1 MAVRLLRGALSL
13 LKWGLAALG
22 AVALLLTALIATPL
36 ERPAEMRSVSDS
48 AKGIDWSTLPPLER
62 FQARDGTWL
71 GYRHYAARA
80 FSSEVETGS
89 REENASKQESGAP
102 FRSHRNGNGS
112 NGAASGG
119 GAIFIHGSSGSSG
132 TVNHALTHAIAS
144 RGVET
149 WALDIRGHG
158 ASGTRGDIG
167 YVGQLEDDL
176 VDFVAHVRKS
186 APDLPLTLIGH
197 SAGAGFSLRVAAT
210 PIMQDLFVRTVL
222 VAPYL
227 GYDAPTNRPKAG
239 GWANADLPRFFA
251 LAALRKLG
259 IDCCAQLPVL
269 AFAVPPNSE
278 RILVPTYS
286 DRLMRNFATRGYRL
300 DLPLVTHPMTI
311 FGGAEDKM
319 MISDKYAETVQAIK
333 SSVDVKVID
342 GVNHMGMVTHPKA
355 VSTIAEDV
363 ATRGAAGS

>member
-1 MAVRLLRGALSL
+1 MAIRLLRGVLSG
-13 LKWGLAALG
+13 LKWALCAVG

-48 AKGIDWSTLPPLER
+48 AKGIDWSTLPSLER

-71 GYRHYAARA
+71 GFRHYAP
-80 FSSEVETGS
+80 
-89 REENASKQESGAP
+89 K
-102 FRSHRNGNGS
+102 
-112 NGAASGG
+112 GAATDR

-132 TVNHALTHAIAS
+132 TVNHALTAAMAAH
-144 RGVET
+144 GVET
-149 WALDIRGHG
+149 WALDTRGHG

-176 VDFVAHVRKS
+176 VDFVAHVRRS

-210 PIMQDLFVRTVL
+210 PIIQDLFVRTVL
-222 VAPYL
+222 IAPYL
-227 GYDAPTNRPKAG
+227 GYDAPTNRPHAG

-269 AFAVPPNSE
+269 AFAVPANSE
-278 RILVPTYS
+278 RILTATYS
-286 DRLMRNFATRGYRL
+286 DRLMRNFATHGYRL
-300 DLPLVTHPMTI
+300 DLPDVTHPLTI
-311 FGGAEDKM
+311 FGGAEDEM
-319 MISDKYAETVQAIK
+319 MLSDKYAETVQAIK
-333 SSVDVKVID
+333 PSVDVKVIE
-342 GVNHMGMVTHPKA
+342 GVNHMGMVTNPKA
-355 VSTIAEDV
+355 VNAIAEDV
-363 ATRGAAGS
+363 ATRGSGQS

>member
-1 MAVRLLRGALSL
+1 MLRGALGL
-13 LKWGLAALG
+13 LKWGLCAVG

-71 GYRHYAARA
+71 GFRHYAP
-80 FSSEVETGS
+80 
-89 REENASKQESGAP
+89 K
-102 FRSHRNGNGS
+102 
-112 NGAASGG
+112 GAATDR
-119 GAIFIHGSSGSSG
+119 GAIFIHGSSASSA
-132 TVNHALTHAIAS
+132 TVNHALTAALAA

-149 WALDIRGHG
+149 WALDMRGHG

-222 VAPYL
+222 IAPYL
-227 GYDAPTNRPKAG
+227 GYDAPTNRPNSG
-239 GWANADLPRFFA
+239 GWANPDIPRLLG

-259 IDCCAQLPVL
+259 IDCCSQLPVL

-300 DLPLVTHPMTI
+300 DLPAVTHPMTI
-311 FGGAEDKM
+311 FGAADDEM
-319 MISDKYAETVQAIK
+319 MISDKYAEAVQAVK
-333 SSVDVKVID
+333 PSVDVKVIE
-342 GVNHMGMVTHPKA
+342 GVNHMGMVTSPKA
-355 VSTIAEDV
+355 ISAIAEDV
-363 ATRGAAGS
+363 ATRGAGQS

>member
-1 MAVRLLRGALSL
+1 MVFQLLRGALGL
-13 LKWGLAALG
+13 LKWGLCAAG

-36 ERPAEMRSVSDS
+36 ERPAEMRSVSEP
-48 AKGIDWSTLPPLER
+48 AKGVDWSTLPALER

-71 GYRHYAARA
+71 GFRHYAPKGTATDR
-80 FSSEVETGS
+80 
-89 REENASKQESGAP
+89 
-102 FRSHRNGNGS
+102 
-112 NGAASGG
+112 

-132 TVNHALTHAIAS
+132 TINHALTAAMAA

-149 WALDIRGHG
+149 WALDTRGHG
-158 ASGTRGDIG
+158 ASGTHGDIG

-186 APDLPLTLIGH
+186 APDLPLTLVGH

-210 PIMQDLFVRTVL
+210 PIIQDLFVRTVL

-227 GYDAPTNRPKAG
+227 GYDAPTNKPHAG
-239 GWANADLPRFFA
+239 GWANADLPRYFA

-259 IDCCAQLPVL
+259 IDCCSQLPVL

-278 RILVPTYS
+278 RILTPTYS
-286 DRLMRNFATRGYRL
+286 DRLMRNFATHGYRL
-300 DLPLVTHPMTI
+300 DLPAATHPMTI
-311 FGGAEDKM
+311 FGGAEDEM

-333 SSVDVKVID
+333 PSVDIKLIE
-342 GVNHMGMVTHPKA
+342 GVNHMGMVTSPKA
-355 VSTIAEDV
+355 VNAIAEDV
-363 ATRGAAGS
+363 ATRGSGQS

>member
-1 MAVRLLRGALSL
+1 MAMQLLRGALSL
-13 LKWGLAALG
+13 LKWGLCAVG

-36 ERPAEMRSVSDS
+36 ERPAELRSVSDS
-48 AKGIDWSTLPPLER
+48 RKGVDMSTLPALER

-71 GYRHYAARA
+71 GYRHYAP
-80 FSSEVETGS
+80 SETATG
-89 REENASKQESGAP
+89 R
-102 FRSHRNGNGS
+102 
-112 NGAASGG
+112 

-132 TVNHALTHAIAS
+132 TVNHALTAALAAH
-144 RGVET
+144 GVET
-149 WALDIRGHG
+149 WALDTRGHG

-176 VDFVAHVRKS
+176 VDFVAYVRKS

-227 GYDAPTNRPKAG
+227 GYDAPTNKPHSG
-239 GWANADLPRFFA
+239 GWANADIPRFLG

-269 AFAVPPNSE
+269 AFAVPANSE

-300 DLPLVTHPMTI
+300 DLASVTHPMTI
-311 FGGAEDKM
+311 FGGAEDEM

-333 SSVDVKVID
+333 PSIDVKVID
-342 GVNHMGMVTHPKA
+342 GVNHMGMVTNPKA
-355 VSTIAEDV
+355 VNAIAEDV
-363 ATRGAAGS
+363 ATRGSGQS